1 MLPPTRVS
9 SQEPQTIHAC
19 DSSQE
24 KQLRNSFFS
33 VIHFTFLNAEY
44 KILTVVF
51 SLGKAQC
58 WCNNANSWAL
68 TWQCLNL
75 NASLI
80 LGKKSWETAGTT
92 FCASLL
98 PPEPCYR
105 VCLRTPK
112 AKTRGLA
119 YSLSPC
125 RLTGLIILPGK
136 QEVDATFRPQDNWMM
151 ERVVGTGRQLCKEE

>member
-24 KQLRNSFFS
+24 KQLRISLFS

-58 WCNNANSWAL
+58 
-68 TWQCLNL
+68 
-75 NASLI
+75 
-80 LGKKSWETAGTT
+80 
-92 FCASLL
+92 
-98 PPEPCYR
+98 
-105 VCLRTPK
+105 
-112 AKTRGLA
+112 
-119 YSLSPC
+119 
-125 RLTGLIILPGK
+125 
-136 QEVDATFRPQDNWMM
+136 
-151 ERVVGTGRQLCKEE
+151 